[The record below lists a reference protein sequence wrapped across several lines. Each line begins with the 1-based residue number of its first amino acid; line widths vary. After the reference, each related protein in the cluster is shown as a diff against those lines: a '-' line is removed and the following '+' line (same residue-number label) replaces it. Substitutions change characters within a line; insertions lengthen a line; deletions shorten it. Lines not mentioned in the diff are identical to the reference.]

1 MRHLIHKPII
11 HLLLIGTLGF
21 LVYSNTFHSPFQWD
35 EAEYMVGSPAIKD
48 LAYFTGLSD
57 APGLNVYA
65 FRNRYIG
72 FLTFA
77 LNYRLHGF
85 DVAGYHIV
93 NLAIHLINAILVYFL
108 VALTFRTP
116 YFNAGQSA
124 QRAGQSVEDS
134 VPYAQNPMLH
144 AKFVALAVAL
154 LFVSHPVQ
162 TEAVTYVFQRFAS
175 LVSMFYL
182 LSLVLYIKARLRM
195 QSAGGLAQS
204 EKDNVERAESMA
216 QSAKNNTQGAES
228 PGTVFS
234 LRGPMPYALCALLFA
249 VLAMKTKENAFTLP
263 VVITLYEFLFFGG
276 KLKKR
281 LLRLLPFLLTM
292 LIIPVTIIQI
302 EGSFGEIMKPMTEPT
317 ALGSE
322 NLTRMEYFIT
332 QFRVIPTYIRLLL
345 LPANQNV
352 LYDYPVY
359 RSFLDPE
366 VLLSFIFL
374 AALFGAAVYL
384 AFKTQSAVSS
394 KKLVVSSKKDNTET
408 DRPEV
413 YASSLLTSHY
423 SLFTSEYSLFTVHYS
438 RLIAFGIL
446 WFFITLSIESS
457 VIPLAM
463 VIDEYRVYLPSVGF
477 FLAVVAG
484 AVLLVNSIAMHRAK
498 RIGQSEK
505 NNGSSVRNAMRYA
518 LCAMLILVFALASAT
533 YARNTLW
540 ADKVS
545 LWEDVVRKNPN
556 SPKVYNNLGIAYF
569 EKGHY
574 EKAIGMYQQAI
585 SLSPGNFFAYSNL
598 GVAYAVTGRTD
609 MAIESFSRAIALDPN
624 SGVVHSNLGHALRKQ
639 GRFIEAVE
647 VYLKAV
653 ILNPYSGTAFYGL
666 GSAYA
671 ALGRL
676 EDAFAAFRRSIELSP
691 NNPEAYRERGIVY
704 AKKGEG
710 RNALAD
716 FQKACALG
724 SREGCEYLRSGR
736 FH

>member
-175 LVSMFYL
+175 LVSMFCL
-182 LSLVLYIKARLRM
+182 LSLVLYIKGRLASS
-195 QSAGGLAQS
+195 QAGKLAS
-204 EKDNVERAESMA
+204 Y
-216 QSAKNNTQGAES
+216 
-228 PGTVFS
+228 FF
-234 LRGPMPYALCALLFA
+234 ALVCA

-384 AFKTQSAVSS
+384 VFKTQSAKRKAQSAENS
-394 KKLVVSSKKDNTET
+394 M
-408 DRPEV
+408 P
-413 YASSLLTSHY
+413 YALGAM
-423 SLFTSEYSLFTVHYS
+423 
-438 RLIAFGIL
+438 RLAGFGIL

-498 RIGQSEK
+498 RVGQSEK

-556 SPKVYNNLGIAYF
+556 SPKVFNNLGIAYF

-639 GRFIEAVE
+639 GRFIEAVD

>member
-1 MRHLIHKPII
+1 
-11 HLLLIGTLGF
+11 
-21 LVYSNTFHSPFQWD
+21 
-35 EAEYMVGSPAIKD
+35 
-48 LAYFTGLSD
+48 
-57 APGLNVYA
+57 
-65 FRNRYIG
+65 
-72 FLTFA
+72 
-77 LNYRLHGF
+77 
-85 DVAGYHIV
+85 
-93 NLAIHLINAILVYFL
+93 
-108 VALTFRTP
+108 
-116 YFNAGQSA
+116 
-124 QRAGQSVEDS
+124 
-134 VPYAQNPMLH
+134 
-144 AKFVALAVAL
+144 
-154 LFVSHPVQ
+154 
-162 TEAVTYVFQRFAS
+162 
-175 LVSMFYL
+175 
-182 LSLVLYIKARLRM
+182 
-195 QSAGGLAQS
+195 
-204 EKDNVERAESMA
+204 
-216 QSAKNNTQGAES
+216 
-228 PGTVFS
+228 
-234 LRGPMPYALCALLFA
+234 
-249 VLAMKTKENAFTLP
+249 MKTKENAFTLP

-384 AFKTQSAVSS
+384 VFKTQSAKRKAQSAENS
-394 KKLVVSSKKDNTET
+394 M
-408 DRPEV
+408 P
-413 YASSLLTSHY
+413 YALGAM
-423 SLFTSEYSLFTVHYS
+423 
-438 RLIAFGIL
+438 RLAGFGIL

-556 SPKVYNNLGIAYF
+556 SPKVFNNLGIAYF